1 MTDNP
6 SKVPIPEA
14 TGTIQDQLVRAVRDL
29 WATVAES
36 GGDYVVFT
44 DRRRLPARVQRTPT
58 GAYAVRWETED
69 GHWVDYERNFDNL
82 REAAFHAYQGPH

>member
-1 MTDNP
+1 VTDDP
-6 SKVPIPEA
+6 IKVPIPEA

-36 GGDYVVFT
+36 GEDYVVFT
-44 DRRRLPARVQRTPT
+44 DRRRLSARVQQTPS
-58 GAYAVRWETED
+58 GAYRVLWETED
-69 GHWVDYERNFDNL
+69 GDWIDFEGSFDNL